1 MKHSPFSFP
10 LMMTRLSLASWE
22 TIMHRTRMMAD
33 GSCTMAEYQRMTTEK
48 LAAMQEA
55 TTKMLAGGS
64 QAAIMAPFVA
74 KARANAKRLRR
85 AG

>member
-1 MKHSPFSFP
+1 MKHSPFALP
-10 LMMTRLSLASWE
+10 MMMTRLSIASWE

-33 GSCTMAEYQRMTTEK
+33 GSCTMAEYQRMTSEK
-48 LAAMQEA
+48 MAAMQAA
-55 TTKMLAGGS
+55 TATMLAGGS
-64 QAAIMAPFVA
+64 QVAIMAPFVS